1 MNKYDGILL
10 VALLILV
17 ALFPIY
23 GLMESGRMDRAQVA
37 MVQGYLDDGI
47 EMYVD
52 NCIDCHGY
60 TGEGV
65 GSMPALNNPAL
76 AEADTSLLHRIIATS
91 PHGSVMAAWHVDEG
105 GVLNN
110 YQVQSLVTLIQEGDW
125 DRASQVAQAKGIVI
139 PTPAAK
145 APKAAEELNRLAAE
159 RAASNARAALD
170 AGAMAISAIDI
181 DVQAALLGEVP
192 AENPHACFACHEEPD
207 VHVDRFGVQCARCHG
222 LAAWEPAL
230 LTRHVFELDHG
241 GDGQPVACETCHVD
255 NYYEHDC
262 YACHNEHQPEEMG
275 TAHAAEEIFEFD
287 DCISCHPTG
296 QPGEAEQ
303 FQWIQ
308 VQRLDEQG
316 PASGAASL
324 PVEIR
329 PLGDEAEPTVSG
341 MATESEKR

>member
-1 MNKYDGILL
+1 MNKVDGILL

-23 GLMESGRMDRAQVA
+23 GLMESGRMEKAQVA
-37 MVQGYLDDGI
+37 MVQNYLDDGI

-52 NCIDCHGY
+52 NCINCHGY

-65 GSMPALNNPAL
+65 GAMPALNNPAL

-91 PHGSVMAAWHVDEG
+91 PHGSVMAAWHVEDG
-105 GVLNN
+105 GVLND
-110 YQVQSLVTLIQEGDW
+110 YQVQSLVTLIQEGGW
-125 DRASQVAQAKGIVI
+125 AQASQVAQARGIVI
-139 PTPAAK
+139 PVPAAK

-159 RAASNARAALD
+159 RAASNA
-170 AGAMAISAIDI
+170 GAMNPGAIDI

-192 AENPHACFACHEEPD
+192 AENPHACFACHEEPE
-207 VHVDRFGVQCARCHG
+207 VHIDRFGVQCARCHG

-241 GDGQPVACETCHVD
+241 GDGQQVACETCHVE

-275 TAHAAEEIFEFD
+275 TVHTAEEIYEFD
-287 DCISCHPTG
+287 DCISC
-296 QPGEAEQ
+296 EAEQ

-308 VQRLDEQG
+308 VQRGDTEGL
-316 PASGAASL
+316 ASGAASL
-324 PVEIR
+324 PIEIE
-329 PLGDEAEPTVSG
+329 PLGGEAEPTVSG
-341 MATESEKR
+341 MATDGEGR